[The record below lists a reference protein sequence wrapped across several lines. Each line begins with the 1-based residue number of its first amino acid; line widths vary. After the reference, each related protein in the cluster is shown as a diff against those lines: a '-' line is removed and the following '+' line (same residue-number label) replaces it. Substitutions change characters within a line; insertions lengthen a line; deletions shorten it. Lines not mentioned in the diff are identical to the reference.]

1 MRSIIVAR
9 APLRLHSGTLAH
21 AAVLPPEVVEGIILL
36 VETLRDVVQA
46 LDELDDE
53 GTIYTDG
60 SSPAARASV
69 VTDESADAVKAAG
82 LRYFVE
88 VALAKDA
95 VLVWSEWRGSARPT
109 IDDKLMAISYYATH
123 DAYLPLD

>member
-1 MRSIIVAR
+1 MQ
-9 APLRLHSGTLAH
+9 
-21 AAVLPPEVVEGIILL
+21 
-36 VETLRDVVQA
+36 TLRNVVQT
-46 LDELDDE
+46 LDELDDDA
-53 GTIYTDG
+53 TIYTDG

-69 VTDESADAVKAAG
+69 VTEESAVKAAKVAG

-95 VLVWSEWRGSARPT
+95 VVVWSEWRGSAPPT
-109 IDDKLMAISYYATH
+109 TDDKLMAISYYATH

>member
-1 MRSIIVAR
+1 MQ
-9 APLRLHSGTLAH
+9 
-21 AAVLPPEVVEGIILL
+21 
-36 VETLRDVVQA
+36 TLREVVQA

-60 SSPAARASV
+60 SSPAARAAV
-69 VTDESADAVKAAG
+69 LTDESDETVKAAG
-82 LRYFVE
+82 LRYFIE

-95 VLVWSEWRGSARPT
+95 VLVWSEWRESAQPT
-109 IDDKLMAISYYATH
+109 IDDKLMAIWYYATH

>member
-1 MRSIIVAR
+1 VQ
-9 APLRLHSGTLAH
+9 
-21 AAVLPPEVVEGIILL
+21 
-36 VETLRDVVQA
+36 TLRDVVQG
-46 LDELDDE
+46 LDELEDE

-60 SSPAARASV
+60 SSPAARAAV
-69 VTDESADAVKAAG
+69 VTDASDEAAKAAG
-82 LRYFVE
+82 LRYFLE

-95 VLVWSEWRGSARPT
+95 VLVWSEWRGSPQPT

>member
-1 MRSIIVAR
+1 MQ
-9 APLRLHSGTLAH
+9 
-21 AAVLPPEVVEGIILL
+21 GIILL
-36 VETLRDVVQA
+36 VQTLRDVVQT
-46 LDELDDE
+46 LDELDDD

-69 VTDESADAVKAAG
+69 VTDESAVEAAKVAG

-95 VLVWSEWRGSARPT
+95 VVVWSEWRGSAPPT